1 MREWKTLVGV
11 CWMDGETKEVRV
23 GWRLSKKKKNPKT
36 MGGLQL
42 ANDVIEVLK
51 A

>member
-23 GWRLSKKKKNPKT
+23 GWRLSKKKKT

-42 ANDVIEVLK
+42 TNDVIEVLK